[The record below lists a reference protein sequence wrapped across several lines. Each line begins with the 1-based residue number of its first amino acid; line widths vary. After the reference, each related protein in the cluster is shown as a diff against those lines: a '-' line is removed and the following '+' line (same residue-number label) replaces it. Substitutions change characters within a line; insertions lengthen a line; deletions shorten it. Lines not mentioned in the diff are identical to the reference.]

1 MFYSFMSCICIYIYD
16 FINLSM
22 AKSYFI
28 LFIISNTLLLVDNV
42 DRMFNTPLQSTL
54 TGLLSGVSS
63 VMFNVKCVAFDS

>member
-16 FINLSM
+16 LINLSM
-22 AKSYFI
+22 VKSYFI

-42 DRMFNTPLQSTL
+42 DRMFNTPLQSTR
-54 TGLLSGVSS
+54 LLFSVSS